1 MSKKQSKPAD
11 EADRFLAANPD
22 IETVDALFVDL
33 SGVMRGKRYPIAQL
47 GKLMDGGIAFPGSVF
62 LLDTAGVS
70 HDPCGLGFSDG
81 DPDSPAVVA
90 PGTLKRV
97 PWSDPPGAQVL
108 LRFLEKDGGPFR
120 FEPRTVAQR
129 VLEQVHA
136 LGLRPVVAFELE
148 FYLLDP
154 NRAPDGTPQAPISP
168 LTGQRDTDTQVYG
181 MNEVDAYAGFLEEVR
196 AACAVQDVPTGAI
209 SAEYAP
215 GQFEINLQHLDDPL
229 LAADHCVLFKR
240 IVKGVARR
248 HGLQATFMA
257 KPYAEN
263 TGSGLHLH
271 TSLLDKN
278 GKNVFDGG
286 KQRASAT
293 LKHAL
298 GGILAQMPDAMGIYA
313 PNVNSYRRF
322 KPNLFV
328 AVRRSWDFENRSVAL
343 RIPQGAAAARRC
355 CRAAD
360 RASHRRRR
368 REPLPGP
375 GGAPGR
381 PAPRHHGRG
390 RPGPAVGGQ
399 RRRVLRSGAPL
410 PPAPRLRAP
419 GRAERPRP
427 LFRPRIPRPLR
438 RLQAGRARQLR
449 GRDQPRRIPLVPA
462 SRVIS
467 PFFFFTLIVSA
478 VEMRS
483 LAGSWGRKD
492 DRRFTK
498 VHPKS
503 SSLLFGRCS
512 GRANPIYSC
521 CRPSGGPQ
529 E

>member
-343 RIPQGAAAARRC
+343 RIPQGAAAARRIEH
-355 CRAAD
+355 RIAGADANPYLVLAALLAGLHHGITGEVD
-360 RASHRRRR
+360 
-368 REPLPGP
+368 PGP
-375 GGAPGR
+375 PSEGNAGESYDPG
-381 PAPRHHGRG
+381 
-390 RPGPAVGGQ
+390 
-399 RRRVLRSGAPL
+399 L
-410 PPAPRLRAP
+410 P
-419 GRAERPRP
+419 
-427 LFRPRIPRPLR
+427 FRPRRAFERLAEPNGLDPYFGREYLDLYAACKLAELDSFEAEISPAEYRWY
-438 RLQAGRARQLR
+438 LQA
-449 GRDQPRRIPLVPA
+449 
-462 SRVIS
+462 
-467 PFFFFTLIVSA
+467 
-478 VEMRS
+478 E
-483 LAGSWGRKD
+483 
-492 DRRFTK
+492 
-498 VHPKS
+498 
-503 SSLLFGRCS
+503 
-512 GRANPIYSC
+512 
-521 CRPSGGPQ
+521 
-529 E
+529 